1 MKPQKQPGLTSTGRC
16 NTCAY
21 KATEE
26 LPAGRN
32 SKWECS
38 HPECPHRR
46 NVTAAPRE
54 HVPLMMRSER

>member
-1 MKPQKQPGLTSTGRC
+1 MKPRKQPGLTPTGRC
-16 NTCAY
+16 NLCAY
-21 KATEE
+21 KATDER
-26 LPAGRN
+26 PAGRN

-46 NVTAAPRE
+46 NITAAPRE